1 MIRRLDAV
9 REAPIGTELVDCE
22 PVPSGSILLWSLGD
36 GYWTDEADDVE
47 LVRAYAH
54 DGHEVECPDCD
65 GVGSHE
71 IDVASERDGSRRG
84 CDVECAC
91 CAGDGVIL
99 VRLGADESA
108 ANDGSYGG
116 GR

>member
-1 MIRRLDAV
+1 M
-9 REAPIGTELVDCE
+9 T
-22 PVPSGSILLWSLGD
+22 
-36 GYWTDEADDVE
+36 
-47 LVRAYAH
+47 
-54 DGHEVECPDCD
+54 
-65 GVGSHE
+65 
-71 IDVASERDGSRRG
+71 SERDGSRRG
-84 CDVECAC
+84 CDVECDR